1 MKKKGM
7 NGHGKHHK
15 GQYEYDSS
23 RDRAHLS
30 HHSTDEG
37 LNHGRHAKS
46 KRQKEKERNRP
57 KMKFSRERLKIANML
72 LRKRFDLENVLLKI
86 TQVAE
91 A

>member
-7 NGHGKHHK
+7 NGHGTPH
-15 GQYEYDSS
+15 GQYDYS

-46 KRQKEKERNRP
+46 KRQKEKSNRP